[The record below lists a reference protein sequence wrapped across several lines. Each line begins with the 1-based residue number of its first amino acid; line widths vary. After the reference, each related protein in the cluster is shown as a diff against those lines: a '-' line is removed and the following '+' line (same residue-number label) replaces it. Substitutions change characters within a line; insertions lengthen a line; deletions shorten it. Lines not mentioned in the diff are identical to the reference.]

1 MAQLTNQNGELT
13 WGGLVTAVQ
22 HIEDISSLSLT
33 QYSKRAIIS
42 SRVFIEN
49 TLSDEEIMGPLM
61 MNLMNIYTGFIMTAT
76 GMNAYINDTRT
87 VRDAMS
93 IVATESYN
101 RDKSIYLEDK
111 INDYFLGSKAN
122 LLAKDNKKFIIG
134 LEHSIEPNSN
144 MANPDADDTYTPGGF
159 ESPMG
164 GQVVNPEPRDVTL
177 PSGRIIE
184 VSFGSDKNPNAFK
197 VNLFL
202 QLNPTFIPTE
212 VASQFIGMNFSPS
225 IKQRW
230 LQASAGEISFIKD
243 MILGLDQRRE
253 RMKALKKDKS
263 GALRDMVE
271 RQQNALQ
278 NAWLK
283 YLLITPERQNIANTI
298 LIFDK
303 HNFDKA
309 CSKAGLRFKDY
320 NKRQQFFNKTFSM
333 MICTVDSLY
342 NKIEL
347 FYNGLQTNSIF
358 TFDQMKKNAK
368 SEAMDI
374 MSMMRDFSK
383 AQSPRF

>member
-1 MAQLTNQNGELT
+1 MQLTNSNNELT
-13 WGGLVTAVQ
+13 WGGLIQTVQ
-22 HIEDISSLSLT
+22 DLEDLSSLSLS
-33 QYSKRAIIS
+33 QYSRRAIIN

-49 TLSDEEIMGPLM
+49 TLSNEEIMTPLM
-61 MNLMNIYTGFIMTAT
+61 MNLMNIYVGFILTSVNLSAYAT
-76 GMNAYINDTRT
+76 QTRT
-87 VRDAMS
+87 VRDMMS
-93 IVATESYN
+93 VVATENYHNS
-101 RDKSIYLEDK
+101 SLQLEDK
-111 INDYFLGSKAN
+111 LNDYFLGSKST
-122 LLAKDNKKFIIG
+122 LLSKFSKDNIVG
-134 LEHSIEPNSN
+134 LEHSIERTDMVTGDEP
-144 MANPDADDTYTPGGF
+144 YTPGGV

-164 GQVVNPEPRDVTL
+164 GDVINPEPRDITL

-184 VSFGSDKNPNAFK
+184 VSFGSDKNPKAFK

-202 QLNPTFIPTE
+202 QLSPTFIPSD

-225 IKQRW
+225 IKQRY

-263 GALRDMVE
+263 GALRDMIE

-309 CSKAGLRFKDY
+309 CSKAGLKFKDY
-320 NKRQQFFNKTFSM
+320 NRRQQFFNKTFSM
-333 MICTVDSLY
+333 MICTVDTMY
-342 NKIEL
+342 NHVTIA
-347 FYNGLQTNSIF
+347 YNGINTLSEF

-368 SEAMDI
+368 TESMDI
-374 MSMMRDFSK
+374 MTMLKDFSR
-383 AQSPRF
+383 AQSPKF